1 MLALAIAAHLT
12 IQPILLA
19 PPIVMLLSSRAQPC
33 QPWPLPTLV
42 LLAAVGG
49 LASVSFYIVGSW
61 SFLRGYAAMCVEHCM
76 VCADRSGYSSTT

>member
-19 PPIVMLLSSRAQPC
+19 PPIVMLLARAQPG
-33 QPWPLPTLV
+33 QSWPLPSLV
-42 LLAAVGG
+42 LLAAVAG

-61 SFLRGYAAMCVEHCM
+61 SFLRGYAAMCVDHGQES
-76 VCADRSGYSSTT
+76 ADRPGCLSMT